1 MSRTYARQETQI
13 RASDL
18 YDDTI
23 APSAANF
30 ETNPVNI
37 EDDLNAVRSMLSH
50 LLDVQVGNWHDVIVT
65 PSALEAGSQRGVS
78 DLNDALHLVEK
89 KRVLRCVWNLVD
101 ISVPGAAQHAV
112 LTLAQI
118 PSQTTMA
125 IGAVT
130 TLGTVAA
137 DHSAAFNTASAAI
150 IVGGTNAIN
159 PKNLVNIV
167 DGTTRDPILDSAGKT
182 IYGLLQAENS
192 TNGHTATGTT
202 PNRLQISFVV
212 INATGDG
219 LQLAAGADI
228 GGKTINYCSNERVR
242 LEDLNEQD
250 FLNGAAVDI
259 PGSSVVDRQDV
270 YDNQGTTP
278 VDQTTNATLD
288 LEGPGLVWSIRD
300 DLQAD
305 LFRIIEGS
313 AGGTSEVEISAGVDI
328 FDVDA
333 VLNDFLNGASFDT
346 GAAGTTI
353 NVGVTPNQIDSGGAL
368 TVSAVGE
375 LLLDSSGGEVH
386 FDDVYRSASTWGL
399 ASMSFADSAAEWTAY
414 EDMFGEVSLLAGIV
428 AAGNLAPSITKTCAN
443 VVANVAADVDVSLS
457 DANLDAALGDL
468 SLGTFVDDYDIY
480 LNGRLQRNGADAAAN
495 NDVYPGTDLANGGD
509 AQLKFEKKVK
519 TGDVICVIA
528 RA

>member
-23 APSAANF
+23 APTEAAF

-37 EDDLNAVRSMLSH
+37 EDDINNVRSMLSY
-50 LLDVQVGNWHDVIVT
+50 LKDIQSGNWWDAQT
-65 PSALEAGSQRGVS
+65 APSTLEAGSLRGV
-78 DLNDALHLVEK
+78 DNLNDALHLVEK
-89 KRVLRCVWNLVD
+89 KRVLRCVWSLTDVT
-101 ISVPGAAQHAV
+101 VPGAAQHVV
-112 LTLAQI
+112 LTLAQVPTQDTI
-118 PSQTTMA
+118 A
-125 IGAVT
+125 VGAVT

-150 IVGGTNAIN
+150 VVPGSNAVS
-159 PKNLVNIV
+159 PKNLVPIV
-167 DGTTRDPILDSAGKT
+167 DGTTRDPILDSGGKT
-182 IYGLLQAENS
+182 IYGLLQAENA
-192 TNGHTATGTT
+192 TDGFTATGTT
-202 PNRLQISFVV
+202 PNRLQLSFVV
-212 INATGDG
+212 VNGTGDG

-228 GGKTINYCSNERVR
+228 GGKTINFCTNERVR
-242 LEDLNEQD
+242 LEDLNEED
-250 FLNGAAVDI
+250 FLNGAVIDV
-259 PGSSVVDRQDV
+259 PGASTVTRQV
-270 YDNQGTTP
+270 GYDNQGVTP
-278 VDQTTNATLD
+278 VNLVTNATLD
-288 LEGPGLVWSIRD
+288 LEGAGLAWVIRD
-300 DLQAD
+300 DLEAN
-305 LFRIIEGS
+305 LFGVVEGS
-313 AGGTSEVEISAGVDI
+313 AGGTSQVNIYG
-328 FDVDA
+328 DVDEFDIDAA
-333 VLNDFLNGASFDT
+333 VNDFLNGASFDT

-353 NVGVTPNQIDSGGAL
+353 KVGVTANQIDSGGAL
-368 TVSAVGE
+368 TLTAVAQ
-375 LLLDSSGGEVH
+375 LLLDSSGDEVH

-428 AAGNLAPSITKTCAN
+428 AAGNLAPSIVKTCAN
-443 VVANVAADVDVSLS
+443 VVANVAADTDISLS
-457 DANLDAALGDL
+457 DANLDAALGNL

-495 NDVYPGTDLANGGD
+495 NDVYPGTDLNNGGD